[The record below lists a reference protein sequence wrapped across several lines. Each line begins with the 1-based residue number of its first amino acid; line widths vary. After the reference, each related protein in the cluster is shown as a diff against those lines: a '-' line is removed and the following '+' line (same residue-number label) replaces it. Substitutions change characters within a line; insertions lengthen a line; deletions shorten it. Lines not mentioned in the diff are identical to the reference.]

1 MLHNCEK
8 VLFPGNWTESNKA
21 VSVSSHAAGWE
32 LCISGLQGMIREQ
45 RRKNT
50 HLDRFPFWNYLCVP
64 IGMLEMSLEKLECV
78 IRMN

>member
-21 VSVSSHAAGWE
+21 VPVSSRVAGWE
-32 LCISGLQGMIREQ
+32 LCTGGLQGMIREQ

-50 HLDRFPFWNYLCVP
+50 HT
-64 IGMLEMSLEKLECV
+64 
-78 IRMN
+78 